1 MSDRIGTSQQTVEEA
16 LARRLE
22 AGRGAA
28 SPWTEQLNEL
38 GAIDR
43 AVYQAIADTP
53 RPDWTAHAAGSRPP
67 RTTRACGSA
76 SRQRWPCS
84 AAVVAAG
91 AAFEG
96 VMAIGATSTSV
107 NLGIKPLAQRRRPI
121 RAEPARFGDRYVPM
135 PRSTSFPS
143 GHAASAFAFAYAV
156 SRDLPRLAVRSGC
169 SRRGGHRRLRAGGA
183 EVRT

>member
-1 MSDRIGTSQQTVEEA
+1 M
-16 LARRLE
+16 
-22 AGRGAA
+22 
-28 SPWTEQLNEL
+28 
-38 GAIDR
+38 
-43 AVYQAIADTP
+43 YQAIADTP
-53 RPDWTAHAAGSRPP
+53 TPRLDGACRRLSTAPNHSGLWLGMSAAMALLGGSRG
-67 RTTRACGSA
+67 RR
-76 SRQRWPCS
+76 
-84 AAVVAAG
+84 

-156 SRDLPRLAVRSGC
+156 SRDLPRLAVRS
-169 SRRGGHRRLRAGGA
+169 AGGA